1 MIIIISLVDL
11 ISTSFAPHPIIVD
24 RSPPIP
30 GEVYDGDG
38 PGDTDWIYQA
48 SGSVLCAKWRNF
60 IDPESGISAYRWGA
74 GTAPGLSDT
83 APFTDNL
90 SPDTES
96 YCGTGLDLKHDTV
109 YYSTV
114 IAFNS
119 DTDHPRNI
127 SASSN
132 GVLVDLT
139 NPVAGIVKD
148 GLDINSNLH
157 YTHKPTTVQ
166 AVWDNFSDPESHMA
180 QYNATIYSAVV
191 LKYLPAQGSVDLEQ
205 KCPATS
211 HSNNFI
217 IPIKPPF
224 IPPSD
229 VSLVYMYND
238 Y

>member
-1 MIIIISLVDL
+1 M
-11 ISTSFAPHPIIVD
+11 
-24 RSPPIP
+24 
-30 GEVYDGDG
+30 
-38 PGDTDWIYQA
+38 YQA

-109 YYSTV
+109 YFSTV

-119 DTDHPRNI
+119 DTDYPRNI

-148 GLDINSNLH
+148 GLDINNNLH

-191 LKYLPAQGSVDLEQ
+191 LKYLPAQGSVDLNQ

-211 HSNNFI
+211 HSNNTV

-229 VSLVYMYND
+229 VSLV
-238 Y
+238 